1 MSGNESMKRSHN
13 AAMSLVLATILHAA
27 PAQVFAQTAGSYDKI
42 KKPTASN
49 ATKSIQP
56 PKDITESGKVFLDG
70 CSSLDK
76 PAKQLNSYETHS
88 NVQCLSYVDGIFET
102 MSLIDNLHL
111 EPRGFCAPEQPVQRK
126 ELVQIV
132 RNYIMEH
139 PETSNER
146 TVVLVWLALSQA
158 FPCNKVKT

>member
-1 MSGNESMKRSHN
+1 
-13 AAMSLVLATILHAA
+13 
-27 PAQVFAQTAGSYDKI
+27 
-42 KKPTASN
+42 
-49 ATKSIQP
+49 
-56 PKDITESGKVFLDG
+56 
-70 CSSLDK
+70 
-76 PAKQLNSYETHS
+76 
-88 NVQCLSYVDGIFET
+88 

-126 ELVQIV
+126 ELVKIV
-132 RNYIMEH
+132 RNYIAEH